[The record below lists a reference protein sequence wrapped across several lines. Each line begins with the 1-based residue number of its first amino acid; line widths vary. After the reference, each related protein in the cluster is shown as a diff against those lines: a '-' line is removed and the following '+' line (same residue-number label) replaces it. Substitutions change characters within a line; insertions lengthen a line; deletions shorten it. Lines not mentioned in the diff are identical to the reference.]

1 MARLAIQLPA
11 RPDQAQFNLERWAEI
26 LDDPFFTKIEHHI
39 ETDRHGQVIMTPP
52 PSFSHGQK
60 GFRLAKL
67 LETHLPG
74 GEASLEVPISTSDG
88 VRVAD
93 LAWLTEQQLVEARRE
108 QVLLKAPAICVEVL
122 SPRNRDRE
130 MQEKIALSFDA
141 GASEVWLCHE
151 DGSLRFFSA
160 PDEEVEQSR
169 LAPDF
174 PRTVEQT

>member
-1 MARLAIQLPA
+1 MAPLAIQLPA

-26 LDDPFFTKIEHHI
+26 LDDPFLAKIEHRI

-52 PSFSHGQK
+52 PSFSHSFRSHGIIRTLNEQLKNGQA
-60 GFRLAKL
+60 L
-67 LETHLPG
+67 H
-74 GEASLEVPISTSDG
+74 EVPVSTSDG
-88 VRVAD
+88 VRAID
-93 LAWLTEQQLVEARRE
+93 AAWLTEEHLVEARQQ

-130 MQEKIALSFDA
+130 MQEKIALYFDA

-160 PDEEVEQSR
+160 PGKDLEKSR